1 MIKWSGIFR
10 SIPNPLLLLYLESC
24 SLFYFYSITYVAS
37 ELSHILHGSTTS
49 AKVLRKLFSSFFLLS
64 IFVSFLSLYVSW
76 SKLNQQK
83 EKRKEKK
90 KEQIVEVKYSD
101 CQRCFGNTANNHNH
115 IWQQA
120 LCCLRS
126 IWDEEGTVSPMFC
139 ERYCIITFDFRCG
152 ECAF

>member
-1 MIKWSGIFR
+1 MGFSVLFQIR
-10 SIPNPLLLLYLESC
+10 CYLESC

-64 IFVSFLSLYVSW
+64 IFVSFFFVSVW
-76 SKLNQQK
+76 ILIKIESAKGKK
-83 EKRKEKK
+83 EREEK